1 MKQLKHHI
9 IPEWDDLCISF
20 EIKGTEKPL
29 VFCIKDDN
37 EELFYAPMQK
47 NWDVYTIEAEEE
59 VFSALDK
66 GEYTYSVRIQEK
78 PKTTIGKGKL
88 TIE

>member
-1 MKQLKHHI
+1 MKNLQDKTVQY
-9 IPEWDDLCISF
+9 WDDLTISF
-20 EIKGTEKPL
+20 EIKGTEKPI
-29 VFCIKDDN
+29 VFCIKDNN
-37 EELFYAPMQK
+37 EELYYAPMKK
-47 NWDVYTIEAEEE
+47 NWDVYTIEVEED
-59 VFSALDK
+59 VFSSIDK

>member
-1 MKQLKHHI
+1 MKTLQDKTI
-9 IPEWDDLCISF
+9 QYWDDLTISF
-20 EIKGTEKPL
+20 EIKGTDKPI
-29 VFCIKDDN
+29 VFCIKDDK
-37 EELFYAPMQK
+37 EELYYSPMNK
-47 NWDVYTIEAEEE
+47 NGDVHTIEVEEE

-66 GEYTYSVRIQEK
+66 GDYTYAVRIQEK